1 MMRAAIRLAVIVVVS
16 LSGAFEVN
24 AVELKMSQETKT
36 MCVGRFLIDVPA
48 DAIVSFRPHALADWH
63 IATNVNETDG
73 RFADRLMKLE
83 IELAARKNGKN
94 EKSLESVREIRHEG
108 MSGKVFIHGRE
119 WLRSMPAVEG
129 ASLFSV
135 AVAVTAYVRVNG
147 VSYIFSAKIVDPDD
161 AEQLTK
167 LISHVKVLAADEIP
181 IEPGFCIERGIIRDS
196 PTPDPNERITMI
208 VGLKEYPDIEI
219 TVATAAGLRP
229 NESLL
234 EREDRYKKN
243 PETHTTVLRRG
254 SRILAGLQ
262 GEELVERF
270 SIPDCTSGQVARW
283 EAVGT
288 LDNVLA
294 PTISLD
300 LTIPC
305 ERVDKPVGSSPRD
318 EAMLAFWDKMASSLR
333 LRPTK
338 ILKPV
343 VAVAPI
349 PPTGS
354 YSAVNDSAKPQQGP
368 LDQIQDDGVRLAPRA
383 RKPTR

>member
-1 MMRAAIRLAVIVVVS
+1 MRAAIRLAVIVVVVS
-16 LSGAFEVN
+16 LSGAFDVN
-24 AVELKMSQETKT
+24 AVELKMSQKTKT

-48 DAIVSFRPHALADWH
+48 DAIVSFRPHAVADWH
-63 IATNVNETDG
+63 IATNVNETDE

-83 IELAARKNGKN
+83 IELAARKNGKD

-119 WLRSMPAVEG
+119 WLMLMPAVEG
-129 ASLFSV
+129 VSLFS
-135 AVAVTAYVRVNG
+135 VAVTAYVRVNG

-208 VGLKEYPDIEI
+208 VGLKDHPDIEI
-219 TVATAAGLRP
+219 SVASAAGLRP

-270 SIPDCTSGQVARW
+270 SIPDCTSGHLAQW

-294 PTISLD
+294 PTISLE

-305 ERVDKPVGSSPRD
+305 QRVDKPVGPRD

-338 ILKPV
+338 ILKPI

-354 YSAVNDSAKPQQGP
+354 YAAVNDLAKPQQGP
-368 LDQIQDDGVRLAPRA
+368 LEQIQDDGAGLAPRP